1 MIFAIGS
8 LSCSLCVAIVIV
20 FHILVKNGLP
30 HLGLV
35 LILTRISHGWTLSPD
50 AGVPLC
56 CQQEWLMRV
65 CPTESSL
72 WSIVQGICGTVG
84 GDKHTSE
91 QPIIWPSLRQH
102 EKDIKLDREAMLL
115 SGNQM
120 LFIFQVLIAIWE
132 LDFVYKESWLGSEL

>member
-1 MIFAIGS
+1 
-8 LSCSLCVAIVIV
+8 
-20 FHILVKNGLP
+20 
-30 HLGLV
+30 
-35 LILTRISHGWTLSPD
+35 
-50 AGVPLC
+50 
-56 CQQEWLMRV
+56 MRV

-115 SGNQM
+115 FGDQI
-120 LFIFQVLIAIWE
+120 LFFFQVLIAI
-132 LDFVYKESWLGSEL
+132 